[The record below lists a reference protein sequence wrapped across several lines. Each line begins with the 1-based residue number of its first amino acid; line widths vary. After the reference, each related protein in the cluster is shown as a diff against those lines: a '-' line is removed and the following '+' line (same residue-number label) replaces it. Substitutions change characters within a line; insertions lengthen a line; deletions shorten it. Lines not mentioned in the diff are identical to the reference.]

1 MCSRLNGCKY
11 DAITNKLYD
20 PEFYKFD
27 DSKIVPKLPL
37 IDDFDEMLEE
47 EEEVEDEEEDDLE
60 EEEEDDFNFEEVS
73 FFPPYFCLF

>member
-20 PEFYKFD
+20 QEFYKFD

-47 EEEVEDEEEDDLE
+47 EEELEDEEEDELE
-60 EEEEDDFNFEEVS
+60 EDEDNDFDFEEVS
-73 FFPPYFCLF
+73 LLFQYYYR